1 MPPLVARAG
10 GVSRA
15 GRDAGPDGQIAGL
28 FGDRPPG
35 IRGNWMRPCGGW
47 AAVNAV
53 RAVRFVC
60 FLLVGVALGAGLA
73 HLFALP
79 NKIGLPGDTYLTV
92 QQIYSGWVLLDL
104 VAVGALGALGVLT
117 AMVRRRPRT
126 FPLTL
131 AAFLSMAGAEALF
144 WALAFPV
151 DLATDGWTML
161 PEDWTSLRD
170 RWEYAHAAG
179 AGLELAAFAALVAS
193 VLLREQPMPPHDGPH
208 RKRHGALE
216 FMSVH

>member
-1 MPPLVARAG
+1 VPPLVARAG

-15 GRDAGPDGQIAGL
+15 DRDAGPDGRIAGL
-28 FGDRPPG
+28 SGTDRPASG
-35 IRGNWMRPCGGW
+35 ATGMRPCGGLT
-47 AAVNAV
+47 AVNAV
-53 RAVRFVC
+53 CAVRFVC

-79 NKIGLPGDTYLTV
+79 NKIGLPGDAYLTV

-104 VAVGALGALGVLT
+104 VAVGALAALGVLT
-117 AMVRRRPRT
+117 AMLRRRPRT

-131 AAFLSMAGAEALF
+131 AAFLSMAGAQGLF

-151 DLATDGWTML
+151 DQATAGWTTL
-161 PEDWTSLRD
+161 PADWAILRD
-170 RWEYAHAAG
+170 QWEYAHAAG
-179 AGLELAAFAALVAS
+179 AGLELVAFAALVAS
-193 VLLREQPMPPHDGPH
+193 VLLREHPTPPHDGHH